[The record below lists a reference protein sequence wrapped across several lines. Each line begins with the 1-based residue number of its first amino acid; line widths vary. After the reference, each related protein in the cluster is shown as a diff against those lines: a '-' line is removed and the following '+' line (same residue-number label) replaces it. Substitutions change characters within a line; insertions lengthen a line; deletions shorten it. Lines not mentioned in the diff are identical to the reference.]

1 VALGELD
8 ELEPALVRRIGQD
21 GDAEAQGHGF
31 LLVAMT

>member
-1 VALGELD
+1 LD
-8 ELEPALVRRIGQD
+8 QLDHPLVRRIGQD